1 MAVQLTIP
9 FEALLEA
16 IEHLTPE
23 EKAVIAHLVQPPTEL
38 PAMTTDEKWRR
49 LQSVMI
55 AAAPGESFSFRRED
69 WYDDDGR

>member
-16 IEHLTPE
+16 IENLSPE
-23 EKAVIAHLVQPPTEL
+23 EKAVIATLVQPTSEL
-38 PAMTTDEKWRR
+38 PSLTADEKLRR
-49 LQSVMI
+49 LQAVMVT
-55 AAAPGESFSFRRED
+55 AAPGERFSFRRED